1 MNKINIILVLNIGYI
16 LGILIGLYI
25 QKGIVLFLCVE
36 ILIYLV
42 SIQIRKTRKYIKLI
56 IPIQTAI
63 IFFIIQI
70 TGIIVIQNKENK
82 FNYTYTNHSSIQVVA
97 IVESKGLEKEYGT
110 EYIIKIKENNTKLKM
125 RTNQTNLTV
134 GDIIKVD
141 GEYEVSPSYKN
152 EGVFNYQNYLKKENI
167 YGSIQPS
174 NIVKISNKKSIKTL
188 IKNISDSLKNKF
200 RKNFTK
206 QTAEYFNAI
215 ILGDKSELDKQIK
228 ENFQMG
234 GISHLLAISG
244 MHINFIVILVT
255 FLIEKLTK
263 DNRLKKKLT
272 ILILVLY
279 ATIIDFSPSAIRAI
293 IMANMHILSILLL
306 RSDSFPVNI
315 SLSSLILLIK
325 NPYYII
331 DSGFLLSFV
340 ATISIVC
347 IFKKITI
354 KTFKNKLVQ
363 KLYESI
369 MLSISAN
376 ILILPIIINL
386 FKKISLST
394 ILIGIIVSPFIFII
408 DGIGL
413 ISLFL
418 PSFILKIIQP
428 VIEIFISVFDFISS
442 IHFLTIYIKTLTIF
456 QILLY
461 YSVVF
466 KYLIKPKRN
475 ILKKIINVLIISTLV
490 LDITINLYK
499 NINQNLEIYMIDVE
513 QGDSTLIKTPIGRT
527 ILVDGGGSENYNVG
541 ENVLI
546 PYLLNKKIN
555 KIDYLMISHFDTD
568 HVRTDF

>member
-1 MNKINIILVLNIGYI
+1 M
-16 LGILIGLYI
+16 
-25 QKGIVLFLCVE
+25 
-36 ILIYLV
+36 
-42 SIQIRKTRKYIKLI
+42 
-56 IPIQTAI
+56 
-63 IFFIIQI
+63 
-70 TGIIVIQNKENK
+70 
-82 FNYTYTNHSSIQVVA
+82 
-97 IVESKGLEKEYGT
+97 
-110 EYIIKIKENNTKLKM
+110 
-125 RTNQTNLTV
+125 
-134 GDIIKVD
+134 
-141 GEYEVSPSYKN
+141 
-152 EGVFNYQNYLKKENI
+152 
-167 YGSIQPS
+167 
-174 NIVKISNKKSIKTL
+174 KISNKKSIKTL

-234 GISHLLAISG
+234 GVSHLLAISG
-244 MHINFIVILVT
+244 MYINFIVILVT
-255 FLIEKLTK
+255 FSIEKITK

-272 ILILVLY
+272 ILILILY

-428 VIEIFISVFDFISS
+428 VIEVFISVFDFISS

-456 QILLY
+456 QIFLY

-499 NINQNLEIYMIDVE
+499 NINQNLEIYMIDVG
-513 QGDSTLIKTPIGRT
+513 QGDSTLIKTPRGRT